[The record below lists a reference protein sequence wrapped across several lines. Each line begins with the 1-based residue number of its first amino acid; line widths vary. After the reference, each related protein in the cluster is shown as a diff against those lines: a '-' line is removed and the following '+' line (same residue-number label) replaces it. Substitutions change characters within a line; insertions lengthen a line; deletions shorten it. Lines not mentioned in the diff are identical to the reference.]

1 MSSGS
6 NKKRPRKEDEERESE
21 TIDDSL
27 EKYMKPKKNTS
38 NPLAT
43 YKIKKK
49 YWNTYLLIVLTTI

>member
-49 YWNTYLLIVLTTI
+49 LKKILMRS